1 MDNHP
6 ADVGFFSRLIN
17 SPESVTTPQSI
28 TPVVNAQSEAE
39 PTLPAD
45 QAVRENQGI
54 QQIRQWAD
62 RLWLSAQRNNLI
74 LTTSIGSAPVTV
86 KSAVEQGLVN
96 ITIYCA
102 DPAFTDKMRAEK
114 RHLDRKPGLQH
125 VRTSI
130 KYQALNQE
138 LNQGLYQQP
147 SAYDSSLSSECD
159 IEEIQV

>member
-6 ADVGFFSRLIN
+6 ADIGLFSRLLN
-17 SPESVTTPQSI
+17 SPEGVTTPQSI
-28 TPVVNAQSEAE
+28 APVVNAPSEAE
-39 PTLPAD
+39 TTLTAN

-62 RLWLSAQRNNLI
+62 RLWLSAQRDNLI

-102 DPAFTDKMRAEK
+102 DPTFTDKMRAEK
-114 RHLDRKPGLQH
+114 RHLDRKPSLQH

-130 KYQALNQE
+130 RYQE
-138 LNQGLYQQP
+138 LDQQP
-147 SAYDSSLSSECD
+147 PAYDSSLSSEGN

>member
-1 MDNHP
+1 M
-6 ADVGFFSRLIN
+6 
-17 SPESVTTPQSI
+17 TKPQPI
-28 TPVVNAQSEAE
+28 TPVVNATSEAE
-39 PTLPAD
+39 PAITAN
-45 QAVRENQGI
+45 QAERENQGI

-62 RLWLSAQRNNLI
+62 RLWLNAQRDNLI

-125 VRTSI
+125 VKTSI
-130 KYQALNQE
+130 KYQAQD
-138 LNQGLYQQP
+138 QALYQTEHQEQP
-147 SAYDSSLSSECD
+147 ALESSLLSGSS
-159 IEEIQV
+159 IEELPV